1 MIIIII
7 IIIFGVDKGSKID
20 KYYIYIYMNIFFC
33 RLLVDL
39 NQFLQRILLILVC
52 VGVVFSGQKCNLHV
66 SEEIV
71 VVSFVSPEATRPQGP
86 SRGNVWDHA
95 EGISGRREYAFCNS
109 DQRMDLNNN
118 RFLYMSAHLIA
129 LPGFFVTVLSQLQK
143 IHHRVKSKWLRIG
156 FLRRLRGQCVHRRF
170 TKVLLMT

>member
-1 MIIIII
+1 
-7 IIIFGVDKGSKID
+7 
-20 KYYIYIYMNIFFC
+20 MNIFFC

-52 VGVVFSGQKCNLHV
+52 VGVVFSGRKCNLHV

-95 EGISGRREYAFCNS
+95 EGISGRREYVFCNS
-109 DQRMDLNNN
+109 DQLMDLKINC
-118 RFLYMSAHLIA
+118 FLYLFAHLITV
-129 LPGFFVTVLSQLQK
+129 PGFLIRQGVRMSLGRSLS
-143 IHHRVKSKWLRIG
+143 
-156 FLRRLRGQCVHRRF
+156 
-170 TKVLLMT
+170 